1 MPLLLFQLEEPGS
14 QAISP
19 TATTVVAPLVV
30 GGGVGVGVGV
40 VVGAGVGVGLG
51 VGVGVGVLICPFARR
66 TSR

>member
-1 MPLLLFQLEEPGS
+1 LLFQLEEPGS
-14 QAISP
+14 QAIFP

-40 VVGAGVGVGLG
+40 EVGAGVGVGLG